1 MKIIITERQGNLLTE
16 NIPAEFRRR
25 FNYDELKGHLEFIIQ
40 NYSPCDYGSLGDFIG
55 EMCDMM
61 VIDLIDDYDEV
72 TNGKVANKT
81 KDDLYYFMVDNFGN
95 YLQEV
100 YDKECD

>member
-1 MKIIITERQGNLLTE
+1 MKIIITEKQSRLLKE
-16 NIPAEFRRR
+16 DFPPGLRRR
-25 FNYDELKGHLEFIIQ
+25 LNYEELKGHLEFISQ

-61 VIDLIDDYDEV
+61 VTDLVDDYYDE
-72 TNGKVANKT
+72 TDEKVNNKT
-81 KDDLYYFMVDNFGN
+81 KDDLYYLMVDNFGN

-100 YDKECD
+100 YDKECV